1 GAAGP
6 SRSGSPARALPARAS
21 RALPRAAGR
30 PGRRGRARPG
40 RSSGA
45 PRFTRPDPVAGLAE
59 LQPAMLQLAREL
71 GAFAAALRGLRH
83 AAAVGMEGGIGHGA
97 VDGRDLRLD
106 VREAALDAGELP
118 LDRPELRG
126 QPGAVLGGGA
136 ALVPARAAAAL
147 GARGSA

>member
-1 GAAGP
+1 
-6 SRSGSPARALPARAS
+6 
-21 RALPRAAGR
+21 
-30 PGRRGRARPG
+30 
-40 RSSGA
+40 
-45 PRFTRPDPVAGLAE
+45 GLAE

-147 GARGSA
+147 GARGSAPGRCDGVTPGRCRPLAALEPGGIVVEVPV